1 MVSDVTLRPAR
12 PDEAEVLTEL
22 VLRSKAHWGYSE
34 EFMESCREELT
45 IHAHTMVASRMT
57 VAEAEGRVVAVAT
70 LEGEPPRAELGSL
83 FVDPGMIGKGTSGH
97 LVDPW
102 PEALA
107 IAKVGQPAL
116 NPKVN
121 FLEHVADVR
130 GICHP
135 TSHEGPEMPFDFLPG
150 GARRGLDQDVGL
162 LSSRSTRARS
172 RRSSAVS
179 RPRL

>member
-1 MVSDVTLRPAR
+1 MVSNVTLRSAR

-83 FVDPGMIGKGTSGH
+83 FVDPGMIGKGIGRQ
-97 LVDPW
+97 L
-102 PEALA
+102 L
-107 IAKVGQPAL
+107 QYM
-116 NPKVN
+116 
-121 FLEHVADVR
+121 LEMAR
-130 GICHP
+130 GI
-135 TSHEGPEMPFDFLPG
+135 
-150 GARRGLDQDVGL
+150 GARSVVLDADPNAEPFYEAMGFV
-162 LSSRSTRARS
+162 RAGVVPSGSIPGRTLN
-172 RRSSAVS
+172 RYA
-179 RPRL
+179 LDL